1 MAIRL
6 GDEAPDF
13 VAETTLGTLRFHDW
27 KRSRWAMLFSHPEDF
42 TPV

>member
-6 GDEAPDF
+6 GDAAPDF
-13 VAETTLGTLRFHDW
+13 VAETTRGMLRFLDW
-27 KRSRWAMLFSHPEDF
+27 KRGRWAMLFSHPEDF